1 MGMVVTVFGLTFM
14 IGGAVC
20 CACAEAPAA
29 TNINVAVS
37 TDLMR

>member
-1 MGMVVTVFGLTFM
+1 MVVTVFGLM
-14 IGGAVC
+14 PLIGGAVI